1 MYSPGRLA
9 WGSVPPAPPRFYRK
23 HSGNPAEMLLG
34 HHTGMDR
41 APVADWEGHVIVCGL
56 QGVGL
61 RMVEQLH
68 QAEVQV
74 VVVDEDPDPRLVRIV
89 EGWEIP
95 FIVGSPRIGGFLD
108 RAGLARARAVV
119 CAERTEV
126 QTLETALLVSER
138 RPDIRVVVQLA
149 NAAVGAAVSDVTG
162 PGTVLDVAALAAPS
176 IVEACLGSDSYQ
188 IAFGG
193 ARFMTSEVEVARFA
207 TLRALFGALAPIAV
221 VPADGTPTVA
231 CPGRDYQVHVG
242 DKVTVL
248 GTPEELEAADLLPT
262 KRGDDGSVLRVN
274 HHHAGAGLLRR
285 IGSLLAS
292 DDNSA
297 LRFAIIA
304 ASTLIV
310 VSTVILRL
318 AYRLPHGGHMTT
330 LTALYFTVETISTV
344 GYGDFSFADQST
356 AMEVFGILLIAGG
369 ATLLTTV
376 FALITNVLVSWRI
389 EQSLGRQQLVGLEG
403 HVVVIGL
410 GSVGIRVL
418 EGLHNEGREVVVVER
433 SENNRFL
440 NQARALGAPVLIA
453 DSTQRQTLE
462 DANVHSA
469 AAVAVLTS
477 DDLTNIETG
486 LAVRDYLGERW
497 LNVPVVLRVFDREL
511 GHTVEHHFD
520 FRHVRSTSAI
530 AAPRFVG
537 AALGLD
543 ILGSF
548 DVAEQAFLVGRL
560 TVAPGRGLDGL
571 AMVDLPAQTR
581 VIALSRAADDGRLE
595 HPPRRDTRFAPGDQ
609 AYVLGPY
616 EELLRVLRHQHEGD
630 VGPVTS

>member
-1 MYSPGRLA
+1 MAG
-9 WGSVPPAPPRFYRK
+9 WQ
-23 HSGNPAEMLLG
+23 
-34 HHTGMDR
+34 
-41 APVADWEGHVIVCGL
+41 GHVIVCGL

-68 QAEVQV
+68 QAGVQV

-89 EGWEIP
+89 EAWDIP
-95 FIVGSPRIGGFLD
+95 FVVGSPRIGGFLD
-108 RAGLARARAVV
+108 RAGLAAARAVV

-149 NAAVGAAVSDVTG
+149 NAAVGAAVSQVTG

-176 IVEACLGSDSYQ
+176 IVEACLGSDSFQ
-188 IAFGG
+188 IELGG
-193 ARFMTSEVEVARFA
+193 TLFKTFEVEVERYASI
-207 TLRALFGALAPIAV
+207 RALFGALAPIGV
-221 VPADGTPTVA
+221 VPADASSTVA
-231 CPGRDYQVHVG
+231 CPGRDLMVG
-242 DKVTVL
+242 IGDRVTVL
-248 GTPEELEAADLLPT
+248 GTPAELEQAGLVAKPE
-262 KRGDDGSVLRVN
+262 DGGPGLIAHR
-274 HHHAGAGLLRR
+274 HPGGAGLVRR
-285 IGSLLAS
+285 ISALLGS

-297 LRFAIIA
+297 LRFAFVA
-304 ASTLIV
+304 ASALIV
-310 VSTVILRL
+310 LSTVILRL
-318 AYRLPHGGHMTT
+318 AFRLPGGGHMTV

-344 GYGDFSFADQST
+344 GYGDFSFAHQST
-356 AMEVFGILLIAGG
+356 AMEIFGIILIAGG

-376 FALITNVLVSWRI
+376 FALITNVLVTWRI
-389 EQSLGRQQLVGLEG
+389 EQSLGRQQLVGLED

-418 EGLHNEGREVVVVER
+418 EGLQAAGRQVVVVEQN
-433 SENNRFL
+433 ENNRFL

-462 DANVHSA
+462 DANVHA
-469 AAVAVLTS
+469 ASAVAVLTS

-486 LAVRDYLGERW
+486 LAVRDYLGDRW
-497 LNVPVVLRVFDREL
+497 VSVPVVLRVFDREL

-520 FRHVRSTSAI
+520 FRHVRSTSAL

-548 DVAEQAFLVGRL
+548 TVGNQPFLVGRL

-581 VIALSRAADDGRLE
+581 VIALSRAADGGRLE

-616 EELLRVLRHQHEGD
+616 EELLRVLRHEHEGD
-630 VGPVTS
+630 IGSAV

>member
-1 MYSPGRLA
+1 MYSPGHLA
-9 WGSVPPAPPRFYRK
+9 WASGQPRLCFYLK
-23 HSGNPAEMLLG
+23 HSGNPAETLLG

-41 APVADWEGHVIVCGL
+41 ARVADWEGHVIVCGL

-68 QAEVQV
+68 QAGVQV
-74 VVVDEDPDPRLVRIV
+74 VVVDEDPDQRLVRIV
-89 EGWEIP
+89 EAWEIP
-95 FIVGSPRIGGFLD
+95 FIIGSPRIGGFLD
-108 RAGLARARAVV
+108 RAGLAVV

-126 QTLETALLVSER
+126 ETLETALLVSER

-149 NAAVGAAVSDVTG
+149 NAAVGAAVGHVTG
-162 PGTVLDVAALAAPS
+162 PGTVLDVASLAAPS

-188 IAFGG
+188 IEFAGT
-193 ARFMTSEVEVARFA
+193 RYMTSEVEVARFA

-221 VPADGTPTVA
+221 VPADGSATVA

-242 DKVTVL
+242 DRVTVL
-248 GTPEELEAADLLPT
+248 GTSEELEAADLVAA
-262 KRGDDGSVLRVN
+262 KAGDDGSGLRVH
-274 HHHAGAGLLRR
+274 HHHAGAGLFKR
-285 IGSLLAS
+285 IASLLAS

-297 LRFAIIA
+297 LRFAIVA
-304 ASTLIV
+304 ASSLIV
-310 VSTVILRL
+310 LSTIVLRL

-356 AMEVFGILLIAGG
+356 ALEVFGILLIAGG

-418 EGLHNEGREVVVVER
+418 EGLQAEGREVVVVER
-433 SENNRFL
+433 NENNRFL

-469 AAVAVLTS
+469 SAVAVLTS

-497 LNVPVVLRVFDREL
+497 TNVPVVLRVFDREL

-581 VIALSRAADDGRLE
+581 VIALSRAADAGRLE

-630 VGPVTS
+630 VGTVAP

>member
-1 MYSPGRLA
+1 L
-9 WGSVPPAPPRFYRK
+9 RFFPK
-23 HSGNPAEMLLG
+23 HCGNPAEILLG
-34 HHTGMDR
+34 HDTGMDR
-41 APVADWEGHVIVCGL
+41 APVAEWEGHVIVCGL

-68 QAEVQV
+68 QAGVPV
-74 VVVDEDPDPRLVRIV
+74 VVVDEEAEPRLVRIV
-89 EGWEIP
+89 EAWEIP
-95 FIVGSPRIGGFLD
+95 YIVGSPRIGGFLD
-108 RAGLARARAVV
+108 RAGLAGARAVV

-126 QTLETALLVSER
+126 ATLETALLVSER

-149 NAAVGAAVSDVTG
+149 NAAVGAAVGDVTG
-162 PGTVLDVAALAAPS
+162 PGTVLDVASLAAPS

-188 IAFGG
+188 IEFGG
-193 ARFMTSEVEVARFA
+193 TQFMTSEVEVARFA

-221 VPADGTPTVA
+221 VPADGSPTVA

-242 DKVTVL
+242 DRVTVL
-248 GTPEELEAADLLPT
+248 GTPEELETADLLPV
-262 KRGDDGSVLRVN
+262 KAGDDGSVLRA
-274 HHHAGAGLLRR
+274 HHHHSGAGLVRR
-285 IGSLLAS
+285 IVSLLGS

-297 LRFAIIA
+297 LRFAIVA
-304 ASTLIV
+304 AFTLIV
-310 VSTVILRL
+310 LSTIVLRL
-318 AYRLPHGGHMTT
+318 AYRIPGGGHMNV

-344 GYGDFSFADQST
+344 GYGDFSFVHQST
-356 AMEVFGILLIAGG
+356 FLLVFGIFLIAAG

-403 HVVVIGL
+403 HVVVVGL

-418 EGLHNEGREVVVVER
+418 EGLHAEGREVVVVER

-469 AAVAVLTS
+469 SAVAILTS

-486 LAVRDYLGERW
+486 LAVRDYLGDRW
-497 LNVPVVLRVFDREL
+497 KAVPVVLRVFDRAL

-520 FRHVRSTSAI
+520 FQHVRSTSAI

-548 DVAEQAFLVGRL
+548 DVGEQAFLIGRL

-581 VIALSRAADDGRLE
+581 VIALSRAADGGRLE
-595 HPPRRDTRFAPGDQ
+595 HPPRRDTRFAPGDR

-630 VGPVTS
+630 VGAVAP